1 MIAQI
6 CITILLLVSERQAA
20 EIYARCVRI
29 KQFYCHDENQ
39 IKMYWPVVMNGRAK
53 RFDCKGLNVPYTVA
67 TGQGSTEF
75 CIKDANVHGTV

>member
-1 MIAQI
+1 MEFCQSEKVGTLDIGI
-6 CITILLLVSERQAA
+6 SVFERQAA

-53 RFDCKGLNVPYTVA
+53 RFDCKR
-67 TGQGSTEF
+67 TERSLH
-75 CIKDANVHGTV
+75 CGYRSRNY